1 MEARLREKGA
11 VKDMESMFDD
21 IKEEATQTKLTG
33 TDKDKKT
40 AAKAVCDKRQGRC
53 RLGVQH
59 HAILQR
65 DRRLQLH
72 RDDPIHCCSIVIGGG
87 EGKGGKVKAGKK
99 DAGVNPIANTD
110 LTTWVPPTST
120 PAEVRQRQYHREL
133 HEKLDVLPF
142 ADGLAS
148 STRINAGGSGSG
160 VVNSSLKQLKQHPFP
175 QRTNQSPA

>member
-1 MEARLREKGA
+1 
-11 VKDMESMFDD
+11 MESMFDD
-21 IKEEATQTKLTG
+21 IKEEGSQTKLMG

-40 AAKAVCDKRQGRC
+40 ATKTVCMRQGRC

-72 RDDPIHCCSIVIGGG
+72 RGDPRPGCSIVIGVGV
-87 EGKGGKVKAGKK
+87 GGKVKAGKK
-99 DAGVNPIANTD
+99 DAGSNLIANID

-120 PAEVRQRQYHREL
+120 LAEVRQYHREL

-148 STRINAGGSGSG
+148 STRINTDGPGGSGSSSG
-160 VVNSSLKQLKQHPFP
+160 VVNSLLRQLKQQPFFP